1 MTDANG
7 SPTLQPKPTTPP
19 QASGYSPF
27 AVQATIRTMRATG
40 SLMATGERWFSIVV
54 LLLMTLLPTVESVI
68 RRVFSTGVPDSIV
81 LTQHLTLWIGFLG
94 ALLASGSGKHLAL
107 ATGEF
112 LAAGRWRNASQIYV
126 GALSTGVCILL
137 AYAASM
143 LVRADA
149 SGSGNAFAHGLPE
162 WWFELIMPVTLVLM
176 ALRFAW
182 RASRT
187 WTGRSVA
194 LVAGGGLCLLALLG
208 DHASLVVW
216 PGAIAL
222 VLGLLLGAPLFVAM
236 AGLAML
242 LFFADGVSIAAVP
255 AETYRL
261 VTSPSLPAIPLLTA
275 AGYVLAEGGA
285 SQRLARLARAT
296 IGWAPGGIALMVV
309 VVCAGFT
316 AFTGGSGVTILAV
329 GGIMLPMLLTEKYPK
344 GFSFGLVTCA
354 GSLGLLFP
362 PSLPVILYAV
372 VAKASVQDLYLA
384 GLLPGIVLLLAVG
397 VYAVVVGLRGSARRQ
412 AFDGRE
418 FGRALWTAKWELL
431 IPGIVVF
438 SIITGFATIVESAA
452 LALVAS
458 IISQSFV
465 FRDLHW
471 REQLPGT
478 LQRAITLVGAVL
490 VLLGV
495 AMGLTSYLVDAQ
507 IPDALMAWTTDHI
520 RSQVVFLLLL
530 NLVLLVLGSVLEIY
544 SAIII
549 LAPLLAPMALAYSID
564 PLHLGIVFLLNLE
577 IGFLLPPMGL
587 NLILSSTR
595 FNQPLARLYKVT
607 LPFLLVG
614 IAVLLLVTYAP
625 ALTTGVLNWVKPAT
639 AAQQMET
646 PGPAEP

>member
-1 MTDANG
+1 
-7 SPTLQPKPTTPP
+7 
-19 QASGYSPF
+19 
-27 AVQATIRTMRATG
+27 MRATG
-40 SLMATGERWFSIVV
+40 SLMASVERWFAIAV
-54 LLLMTLLPTVESVI
+54 LLLMTLLPTLESVI
-68 RRVFSTGVPDSIV
+68 RRTLGRGVPDSIV

-94 ALLASGSGKHLAL
+94 ALLAAGSGKHLAL

-112 LAAGRWRNASQIYV
+112 LAVGRWRNAAQVYV

-137 AYAASM
+137 AQASLT
-143 LVRADA
+143 LVKADA
-149 SGSGNAFAHGLPE
+149 TATGNAFAYGPPE

-182 RASRT
+182 RASRG
-187 WTGRSVA
+187 WPGRGIA
-194 LVAGGGLCLLALLG
+194 LVAGAGTCLLALLG
-208 DHASLVVW
+208 DHGSALVW
-216 PGAIAL
+216 PGAVAL
-222 VLGLLLGAPLFVAM
+222 LLGVLLGAPLFVAM

-242 LFFADGVSIAAVP
+242 LFFGDGVSIAAVP

-296 IGWAPGGIALMVV
+296 LGWAPGGIALMVV

-329 GGIMLPMLLTEKYPK
+329 GGLMLPMLLSEKYPK
-344 GFSFGLVTCA
+344 GFSVGLVTCA

-384 GLLPGIVLLLAVG
+384 GLLPGIALLLAVG
-397 VYAVVVGLRGSARRQ
+397 IYAVVIGLRDRARRQ

-431 IPGIVVF
+431 IPAIVVF
-438 SIITGFATIVESAA
+438 SIVTGFATIVESAA
-452 LALVAS
+452 LAVVAAIS
-458 IISQSFV
+458 SQSFV

-478 LQRAITLVGAVL
+478 LQRASTLVGAVL
-490 VLLGV
+490 ILLGV

-507 IPDALMAWTTDHI
+507 IPDALIEWTRTHI
-520 RSQVVFLLLL
+520 DSQVVFLLLL
-530 NLVLLVLGSVLEIY
+530 NAVLLVLGSVLEIF

-549 LAPLLAPMALAYSID
+549 LAPLLAPMALAYGID

-595 FNQPLARLYKVT
+595 FNQPLVRLYRVS
-607 LPFLLVG
+607 LPFLLIG

-625 ALTTGVLNWVKPAT
+625 MLTTGAL
-639 AAQQMET
+639 ELIRR
-646 PGPAEP
+646 